1 VSVVVASML
10 AIALEAM
17 EYLSLIEYPG
27 YHAAVMI
34 PHETRV
40 PQSGNTIWGPHEF
53 QWQPEPCAL
62 T

>member
-1 VSVVVASML
+1 ML